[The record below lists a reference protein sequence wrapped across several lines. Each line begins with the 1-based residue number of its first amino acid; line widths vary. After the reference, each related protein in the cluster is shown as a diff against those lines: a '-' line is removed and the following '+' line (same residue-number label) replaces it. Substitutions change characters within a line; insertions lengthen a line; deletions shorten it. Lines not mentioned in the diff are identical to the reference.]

1 MRRTIGFCFIV
12 LLLICGNQLWA
23 QDKAPIAPLGQKLV
37 DQLRARHQSELLY
50 VGLHVVPPGGSA
62 STFVAATLRSKIGQ
76 KSSCTDLWELAN
88 GAGAPALELKGGG
101 GSMINGALIG
111 MTAIT
116 PLRDRSGAT
125 IGLINMG
132 LKFNLGEESEALK
145 FATSVGQELA
155 GEIPSK
161 SALFEGAQEVGK
173 EHRVGSRGGDS
184 FEISAV
190 GGCPISS
197 ARSSAR

>member
-12 LLLICGNQLWA
+12 LLLICGNQVWA
-23 QDKAPIAPLGQKLV
+23 QDHAPIAPPGQKLV
-37 DQLRARHQSELLY
+37 DELVARHQPELLG
-50 VGLHVVPPGGSA
+50 VALHVVPPGGTA
-62 STFVAATLRSKIGQ
+62 STIVAATFRIKIGQ

-101 GSMINGALIG
+101 GSMIKGALIG
-111 MTAIT
+111 ITAIT

-132 LKFNLGEESEALK
+132 LKFNLGEESEAVK
-145 FATSVGQELA
+145 FATSVGQELS

-161 SALFEGAQEVGK
+161 LALLERAQ
-173 EHRVGSRGGDS
+173 
-184 FEISAV
+184 
-190 GGCPISS
+190 
-197 ARSSAR
+197 